1 MKNNYRGPWRI
12 TFDTNPD
19 DCNLHCIMCEEFSE
33 YSNLKQLRVLP
44 NGIKRRRMSID
55 LIEKTLKEVK
65 KYGSVEE
72 IIPSTMGEPLMFKHF
87 EHIIELCKEY
97 GVKLNLTTN
106 GTFPRLGAK
115 KWAELIV
122 PVGSDVKISW
132 NGVTKET
139 AEKVMKGIDF
149 DKNLQN
155 LKEFL
160 KVRDRIAKEGG
171 NYCSVTLQYT
181 FMEVNSH
188 ELPEL
193 VKFAAEL
200 GIDRIKGHHLWA
212 HFEEIKNQSMRR
224 NEESINR
231 WNEIVRKMEENAEK
245 YRRPDGSKVKLDN
258 IYLLDPSTSVAEIL
272 PNSVCPF
279 LGKEAWVA
287 WDGRFNPCCAPDA
300 EREKLGYFGNMNTDN
315 FVEIWEGEAYR
326 SLVLNYKE
334 QPLCKTCNMRR
345 PKEDVHD

>member
-1 MKNNYRGPWRI
+1 MENKSRGPWRI

-44 NGIKRRRMSID
+44 EGIKRRRMSID
-55 LIEKTLKEVK
+55 LIKKTLEEVK

-87 EHIIELCKEY
+87 EDIIDFCREY

-149 DKNLQN
+149 DKNLKN
-155 LKEFL
+155 LEEFL
-160 KVRDRIAKEGG
+160 EVRDRIAKEGG

-181 FMEVNSH
+181 FMEINSH
-188 ELPEL
+188 ELPDL
-193 VKFAAEL
+193 VKFAAER
-200 GIDRIKGHHLWA
+200 GIDRIKG
-212 HFEEIKNQSMRR
+212 IICGPISKKSRSSQCGGMRKPLTG
-224 NEESINR
+224 EMKLSGKWKKMQISTEGQMDQKSSWTISI
-231 WNEIVRKMEENAEK
+231 
-245 YRRPDGSKVKLDN
+245 
-258 IYLLDPSTSVAEIL
+258 
-272 PNSVCPF
+272 
-279 LGKEAWVA
+279 
-287 WDGRFNPCCAPDA
+287 
-300 EREKLGYFGNMNTDN
+300 
-315 FVEIWEGEAYR
+315 
-326 SLVLNYKE
+326 
-334 QPLCKTCNMRR
+334 
-345 PKEDVHD
+345 H